1 MTTKP
6 ASSIPFAI
14 TELVKIVSTGGGR
27 GISLTT
33 QPRGTLGAKGKPFE
47 IFAKNMFAGSLG
59 ALSSHVDAAWQ
70 KTFSWLGSDNAPPDF
85 MIWNGDAV
93 EVKVHGSTTQI
104 QLNSSPPKRSL
115 KATDTRIEQ
124 DCRECE
130 IWVEKDFVYFI
141 GLANAEYVEAV
152 WLIDG
157 RCIAA
162 NASVYDVLFDRLK
175 ETVKELGGEPGNE
188 IGRLNKVDPLKATSL
203 RVRGMWLLDH
213 PAKVFKDFFVK
224 PQDKVF
230 VLNSLV
236 SATKWNEYSKE
247 AIKDL
252 EALSVHGL
260 SIKHIE
266 LPDSGGSDEPMR
278 AVHISWEVSVA

>member
-93 EVKVHGSTTQI
+93 EVKVLKLTAQI
-104 QLNSSPPKRSL
+104 QLNSSAPKRSL

-124 DCRECE
+124 ACRECE

-162 NASVYDVLFDRLK
+162 DSSVYDVLFDRLK
-175 ETVKELGGEPGNE
+175 ATVKELGGEPGNE

-213 PAKVFKDFFVK
+213 PAKVFNDFFVK
-224 PQDKVF
+224 PQDQVF
-230 VLNSLV
+230 VLNALV
-236 SATKWNEYSKE
+236 SATKWSEYSKE
-247 AIKDL
+247 TIDDL

>member
-1 MTTKP
+1 MTKEVTIQNRLGLHARP
-6 ASSIPFAI
+6 SAMF
-14 TELVKIVSTGGGR
+14 VKLCARFKS
-27 GISLTT
+27 
-33 QPRGTLGAKGKPFE
+33 
-47 IFAKNMFAGSLG
+47 
-59 ALSSHVDAAWQ
+59 
-70 KTFSWLGSDNAPPDF
+70 
-85 MIWNGDAV
+85 
-93 EVKVHGSTTQI
+93 
-104 QLNSSPPKRSL
+104 
-115 KATDTRIEQ
+115 
-124 DCRECE
+124 E

-141 GLANAEYVEAV
+141 GKANAEYVEAV

-162 NASVYDVLFDRLK
+162 DASVYDVLFDRLK

>member
-6 ASSIPFAI
+6 SSSIPFAI
-14 TELVKIVSTGGGR
+14 SELVKIASMGGGR
-27 GISLTT
+27 GISLAT

-59 ALSSHVDAAWQ
+59 ALPNHVDAAWS

-85 MIWNGDAV
+85 MIWGGDAV

-115 KATDTRIEQ
+115 KATDTRIEEG
-124 DCRECE
+124 CRECE

-141 GLANAEYVEAV
+141 GKANAEYVEAL

-157 RCIAA
+157 KCIAA
-162 NASVYDVLFDRLK
+162 ESSVYDVLFDRLK
-175 ETVKELGGEPGNE
+175 ATVKELGGEPGNE
-188 IGRLNKVDPLKATSL
+188 IGRLNRVDPLKATSL

-213 PAKVFKDFFVK
+213 PAKVFKSIFIK
-224 PQDKVF
+224 PQNDVF
-230 VLNSLV
+230 VLNALV
-236 SATKWNEYSKE
+236 SQTKWNEYPSE
-247 AIKDL
+247 MIADL
-252 EALSVHGL
+252 EALVDKGL
-260 SIKHIE
+260 NITHVG
-266 LPDSGGSDEPMR
+266 LPDSGGSEAPLK
-278 AVHISWEVSVA
+278 AVHISWQISVV

>member
-115 KATDTRIEQ
+115 KATDTRIEK
-124 DCRECE
+124 DCRDCE

-141 GLANAEYVEAV
+141 GKANAEYVEAV

-162 NASVYDVLFDRLK
+162 ESSVYDVLFDKLK
-175 ETVKELGGEPGNE
+175 ATVKELGGEPGNE

-213 PAKVFKDFFVK
+213 PAKVFKDYFVK
-224 PQDKVF
+224 PQDQFF
-230 VLNSLV
+230 VLNALISKI
-236 SATKWNEYSKE
+236 KWDEYSKE
-247 AIKDL
+247 LIDDL

-266 LPDSGGSDEPMR
+266 LPDSGGFDESMR
-278 AVHISWEVSVA
+278 AVHISWTTSVV

>member
-6 ASSIPFAI
+6 SSSIPFAI
-14 TELVKIVSTGGGR
+14 AELVKIASMGGGR

-59 ALSSHVDAAWQ
+59 ALPNHVDAAWS

-85 MIWNGDAV
+85 MIWGGDAV

-115 KATDTRIEQ
+115 KATDTRIEEG
-124 DCRECE
+124 CRECE
-130 IWVEKDFVYFI
+130 IWVEKDFVYFV
-141 GLANAEYVEAV
+141 GKANAEYVEAL

-157 RCIAA
+157 KCIAA
-162 NASVYDVLFDRLK
+162 ESSVYDVLFDQLK
-175 ETVKELGGEPGNE
+175 TKCEELGGKPGNE
-188 IGRLNKVDPLKATSL
+188 ISRFNKIDPLEATSL

-213 PAKVFKDFFVK
+213 PAKVFDNLFVK
-224 PQDKVF
+224 PQNDCF
-230 VLNSLV
+230 VLNALV
-236 SATKWNEYSKE
+236 SQTKWNEYSSE
-247 AIKDL
+247 LIGDL
-252 EALSVHGL
+252 EALADKGL
-260 SIKHIE
+260 DITHVD
-266 LPDSGGSDEPMR
+266 LPDSGGAEAPLK
-278 AVHISWEVSVA
+278 AVHISWQISVV

>member
-47 IFAKNMFAGSLG
+47 IFAKNMYAGSLG

-85 MIWNGDAV
+85 MIWNGDAI

-115 KATDTRIEQ
+115 KANDTRIEK
-124 DCRECE
+124 DCRDCE

-141 GLANAEYVEAV
+141 GKANAEYVEAV

-162 NASVYDVLFDRLK
+162 ESSVYDVLFDKLK
-175 ETVKELGGEPGNE
+175 ATVKELGGEPGNE
-188 IGRLNKVDPLKATSL
+188 IGRLNRVDPLKATSL

-224 PQDKVF
+224 PQDQVF
-230 VLNSLV
+230 VLNALISK
-236 SATKWNEYSKE
+236 TKWDEYPKE
-247 AIKDL
+247 LIDDL

-260 SIKHIE
+260 SIEHIV
-266 LPDSGGSDEPMR
+266 LPDSGGSNEPMR
-278 AVHISWEVSVA
+278 AVHISWATSVA

>member
-115 KATDTRIEQ
+115 KATDTRIEK
-124 DCRECE
+124 DCRDCE

-141 GLANAEYVEAV
+141 GKANAEYVEAV

-162 NASVYDVLFDRLK
+162 ESSVYDVLFDKLK
-175 ETVKELGGEPGNE
+175 ATVKELGGEPGNE

-203 RVRGMWLLDH
+203 RVRGMWLLEH
-213 PAKVFKDFFVK
+213 PAKVFKDYFVK
-224 PQDKVF
+224 PQDQFF
-230 VLNSLV
+230 VLNALISK
-236 SATKWNEYSKE
+236 TKWDEYAKE
-247 AIKDL
+247 LIDDL

-266 LPDSGGSDEPMR
+266 LPDSGGFDESMR
-278 AVHISWEVSVA
+278 AVHISWTTSVV

>member
-115 KATDTRIEQ
+115 KATDTRIE
-124 DCRECE
+124 
-130 IWVEKDFVYFI
+130 KDFVYFI
-141 GLANAEYVEAV
+141 GKANAEYVEAV

-162 NASVYDVLFDRLK
+162 ESSVYDVLFDKLK
-175 ETVKELGGEPGNE
+175 ATVKELGGEPGNE

-224 PQDKVF
+224 PQDQVF
-230 VLNSLV
+230 VLNALISK
-236 SATKWNEYSKE
+236 TKWDEYPKE
-247 AIKDL
+247 LINDL
-252 EALSVHGL
+252 EALAVHGL
-260 SIKHIE
+260 NIKHIE
-266 LPDSGGSDEPMR
+266 LPDSGGSSSPMM
-278 AVHISWEVSVA
+278 AVHIAWFISVA

>member
-104 QLNSSPPKRSL
+104 QLNSSPPKRIL
-115 KATDTRIEQ
+115 KATDTRIEK
-124 DCRECE
+124 DCRDCE

-141 GLANAEYVEAV
+141 GKANAEYVEAV

-162 NASVYDVLFDRLK
+162 ESSVYDVLFDKLK
-175 ETVKELGGEPGNE
+175 ATVKELGGEPGNE
-188 IGRLNKVDPLKATSL
+188 IGRLNRVDPLKATSL

-224 PQDKVF
+224 PQDQVF
-230 VLNSLV
+230 VLNALISK
-236 SATKWNEYSKE
+236 TKWDEYPKE
-247 AIKDL
+247 LIDDL

-260 SIKHIE
+260 SIEHIV
-266 LPDSGGSDEPMR
+266 LPDSGGSNEPMR
-278 AVHISWEVSVA
+278 AVHISWATSVA

>member
-6 ASSIPFAI
+6 SSSIPFAI
-14 TELVKIVSTGGGR
+14 SELVKIASMGGGR

-59 ALSSHVDAAWQ
+59 ALPNHVDAAWS

-85 MIWNGDAV
+85 MIWGGDAV

-115 KATDTRIEQ
+115 KATDTRIEEG
-124 DCRECE
+124 CRECE

-141 GLANAEYVEAV
+141 GKANAEYVEAL

-157 RCIAA
+157 KCIAA
-162 NASVYDVLFDRLK
+162 ESSVYDVLFDRLK
-175 ETVKELGGEPGNE
+175 ATVKELGGEPGNE
-188 IGRLNKVDPLKATSL
+188 IGRLNRVDPLKATSL

-213 PAKVFKDFFVK
+213 PAKVFKSIFIK
-224 PQDKVF
+224 PQNDVF
-230 VLNSLV
+230 VLNALV
-236 SATKWNEYSKE
+236 SETKWNEYPSQMI
-247 AIKDL
+247 ADL
-252 EALSVHGL
+252 EALAEKGL
-260 SIKHIE
+260 NITHVDLS
-266 LPDSGGSDEPMR
+266 DSGGSETPLKV
-278 AVHISWEVSVA
+278 VHISWQISVV

>member
-47 IFAKNMFAGSLG
+47 TFAKNMFAGSLG

-115 KATDTRIEQ
+115 KATDSRIEK
-124 DCRECE
+124 DCRDCE

-141 GLANAEYVEAV
+141 GKANAEYVEAV

-162 NASVYDVLFDRLK
+162 ESSVYDVLFDKLK
-175 ETVKELGGEPGNE
+175 ATVKELGGEPGNE

-213 PAKVFKDFFVK
+213 PAKVFKDYFVK
-224 PQDKVF
+224 PQDQFF
-230 VLNSLV
+230 VLNALISK
-236 SATKWNEYSKE
+236 TKWDDYSKE
-247 AIKDL
+247 LMDDL

-266 LPDSGGSDEPMR
+266 LPDSGGFDESMR
-278 AVHISWEVSVA
+278 AVHISWTISVV

>member
-6 ASSIPFAI
+6 SSSIPFAI
-14 TELVKIVSTGGGR
+14 SELVKIASMGGGR

-59 ALSSHVDAAWQ
+59 ALPNHVDAAWS

-85 MIWNGDAV
+85 MIWGGDAV

-115 KATDTRIEQ
+115 KATDTRIEEG
-124 DCRECE
+124 CRECE

-141 GLANAEYVEAV
+141 GKANAEYVEAL

-157 RCIAA
+157 KCIAA
-162 NASVYDVLFDRLK
+162 ESSVYDVLFDRLK
-175 ETVKELGGEPGNE
+175 ATVKELGGEPGNE
-188 IGRLNKVDPLKATSL
+188 IGRLNRVDPLKATSL

-213 PAKVFKDFFVK
+213 PAKVFKSIFIK
-224 PQDKVF
+224 PQNDVF
-230 VLNSLV
+230 VLNALV
-236 SATKWNEYSKE
+236 SETKWNEYPSQMI
-247 AIKDL
+247 ADL
-252 EALSVHGL
+252 EALAEKGL
-260 SIKHIE
+260 NITHVD
-266 LPDSGGSDEPMR
+266 LPDSGGSEAPLK
-278 AVHISWEVSVA
+278 AVHISWQISIV

>member
-6 ASSIPFAI
+6 SSSIPLAI
-14 TELVKIVSTGGGR
+14 SELVKIASMGGGR

-59 ALSSHVDAAWQ
+59 ALPNHVDAAWS

-85 MIWNGDAV
+85 MIWGGDAV
-93 EVKVHGSTTQI
+93 EVKVHGSTPQI

-115 KATDTRIEQ
+115 KATDTRIEEG
-124 DCRECE
+124 CRECE

-141 GLANAEYVEAV
+141 GKANVEFVEAL

-157 RCIAA
+157 KCIAA
-162 NASVYDVLFDRLK
+162 ESSVYDVLFDRLK
-175 ETVKELGGEPGNE
+175 ATVKELGGEPGNE

-213 PAKVFKDFFVK
+213 PAKVFKNIFIK
-224 PQDKVF
+224 PQNDVF
-230 VLNSLV
+230 VLNALV
-236 SATKWNEYSKE
+236 SKTKWNEYSSE
-247 AIKDL
+247 LIADL
-252 EALSVHGL
+252 EALADKGL
-260 SIKHIE
+260 NITHVD
-266 LPDSGGSDEPMR
+266 LPDSGGSEAPLQ
-278 AVHISWEVSVA
+278 AVHISWQISVV